1 MNLKTGQDLPLTWT
15 ERLCNLAV
23 VRSFFML
30 GENSKP
36 PPLWQVTVFII
47 MFCIIFMMMLHLVNS
62 VWEFVADLLAHA
74 IVGAA

>member
-1 MNLKTGQDLPLTWT
+1 MTGQDLPMTWT
-15 ERLCNLAV
+15 DKLRNHPV
-23 VRSFFML
+23 VRSFFMTTKA
-30 GENSKP
+30 SKP